1 MATGNVEEIV
11 PFTSEVIP
19 PLSTVTN
26 TGSYSDTGSYQIY
39 KNINYHYTL
48 SLPKYAYYQGTRGT
62 DGATHMLA
70 VGLSATGVSDFSS
83 APVRVYYF
91 AGANAQ
97 GSVTGQEKS
106 LEKGTLVIQD
116 DGSKDP
122 KIQKIIETILASAH
136 SEE

>member
-1 MATGNVEEIV
+1 MP

-19 PLSTVTN
+19 PLSTATSS
-26 TGSYSDTGSYQIY
+26 GSYSDTGSYQIY

-70 VGLSATGVSDFSS
+70 VGLSATGVIDFAS

-91 AGANAQ
+91 AGSGVRA
-97 GSVTGQEKS
+97 SVAGQEKS
-106 LEKGTLVIQD
+106 LEKGIIVIQD

-122 KIQKIIETILASAH
+122 KIQKIIETILASAR